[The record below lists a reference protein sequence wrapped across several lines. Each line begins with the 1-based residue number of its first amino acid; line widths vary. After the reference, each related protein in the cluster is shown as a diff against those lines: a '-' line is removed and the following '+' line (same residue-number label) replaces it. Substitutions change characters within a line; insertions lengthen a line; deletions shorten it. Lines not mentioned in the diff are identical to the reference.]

1 MAQEV
6 WGVLRGLGLG
16 RDAEAVY
23 RRLLSAPDA
32 TAEEVA
38 RDLELGEHRMRAA
51 LAQLSA
57 MELVDR
63 WPGGSERLH
72 AASPAVALSG
82 LLAEQQADLA
92 RRGRQVEW
100 MRAQVSVLAQEWQV
114 ARRGQTGDIEW
125 LDGVETVRARLAQLS
140 PSAKT
145 ECLSVH
151 PIDPVAP
158 EIAFSRARKLNTEVL
173 GRGISM
179 RTVRQDSAKQ
189 HPATL
194 HHMGLLAAQGAQLRT
209 APVLPTRMIIFD
221 RRTAIVE
228 LDPEDPDRGAVQL
241 TAPGIVTALHGLFE
255 RVWSAA
261 VPFGEPAPGRDEHGV
276 SPNERELLRLMFDGH
291 TDESA
296 ARKLGVSLRTV
307 RRMMASLATRLG
319 ARSRFQV
326 GALAQA
332 RGWLD
337 L

>member
-1 MAQEV
+1 
-6 WGVLRGLGLG
+6 VLRGLGLG

-32 TAEEVA
+32 TTDEVA
-38 RDLELGEHRMRAA
+38 RDLELSEHRLSAA
-51 LAQLSA
+51 LAQLYA
-57 MELVDR
+57 LELVDR

-72 AASPAVALSG
+72 AASPAVALAG

-92 RRGRQVEW
+92 RRGRQIEW

-114 ARRGQTGDIEW
+114 SRRGQARDVEW
-125 LDGVETVRARLAQLS
+125 LDGVETVWDRLALLT
-140 PSAKT
+140 PTAKV

-151 PIDPVAP
+151 PPADCP
-158 EIAFSRARKLNTEVL
+158 ESAFTKSRNLNTDGL
-173 GRGISM
+173 SRGLSM
-179 RTVRQDSAKQ
+179 RSVRQDGSRLHA
-189 HPATL
+189 PTL
-194 HHMGLLAAQGAQLRT
+194 RHMTWLAAQGAQVRT
-209 APVLPTRMIIFD
+209 APLVPTRMTIFD

-228 LDPEDPDRGAVQL
+228 RDPEDPDRGAVQV
-241 TAPGIVTALHGLFE
+241 TAPGIVAALHELFE
-255 RVWSAA
+255 RVWAGA
-261 VPFGEPAPGRDEHGV
+261 NELGAPAPARDDRGV

-296 ARKLGVSLRTV
+296 ARKLGISLRTV
-307 RRMMASLATRLG
+307 RRMMAALAGRLG

-332 RGWLD
+332 KGWLE

>member
-23 RRLLSAPDA
+23 RRLLGAPDS
-32 TAEEVA
+32 TAQDVA
-38 RDLELGEHRMRAA
+38 RELELSEHRLRAA

-63 WPGGSERLH
+63 WPGGSEKLH
-72 AASPAVALSG
+72 VASPAVALAG
-82 LLAEQQADLA
+82 LLAEQQVDLA

-100 MRAQVSVLAQEWQV
+100 MRAQISALAQEWQV
-114 ARRGQTGDIEW
+114 SRRSQAGDVEW
-125 LDGVETVRARLAQLS
+125 LDGVEAVRERLAQLT
-140 PSAKT
+140 PTARA
-145 ECLSVH
+145 ECLSLH
-151 PIDPVAP
+151 PIDPVISEA
-158 EIAFSRARKLNTEVL
+158 AFTKARVLNSDVL
-173 GRGISM
+173 GRGLSM
-179 RTVRQDSAKQ
+179 RTVRQDGSRLHA
-189 HPATL
+189 PTL
-194 HHMGLLAAQGAQLRT
+194 RHMTGLAEQGAQLRV
-209 APVLPTRMIIFD
+209 APLLSTRMIIYD

-228 LDPEDPDRGAVQL
+228 LDPEDRDRGAVQL

-255 RVWSAA
+255 RVWAGA
-261 VPFGEPAPGRDEHGV
+261 NAFGAPSPGRDERGV

-307 RRMMASLATRLG
+307 RRMMANLAGRLG

-332 RGWLD
+332 KGWLD